1 MSNLC
6 LLFSDGNIKKDPRG
20 KLRVVNSQNS
30 VWYSMSLQST
40 QNFSPDTPTVLAGH
54 CSHRKPPRIRG
65 EQVEPPQHTLSG
77 HVSNFLCRMSISQL
91 SPGKYQK
98 ENMKIALY
106 IIIHVLEFVSSIY
119 TYIFGLC
126 VALFK
131 ISQIKVD
138 FVHV

>member
-1 MSNLC
+1 
-6 LLFSDGNIKKDPRG
+6 
-20 KLRVVNSQNS
+20 
-30 VWYSMSLQST
+30 
-40 QNFSPDTPTVLAGH
+40 
-54 CSHRKPPRIRG
+54 
-65 EQVEPPQHTLSG
+65 
-77 HVSNFLCRMSISQL
+77 
-91 SPGKYQK
+91 
-98 ENMKIALY
+98 MKIALY